1 MPQSLTIHICNYQGD
16 VLDKIQTKTSK
27 VLQENSIF
35 ALADDMYEVIEVLLN
50 HQNNETIVRALPM

>member
-16 VLDKIQTKTSK
+16 VLDKIQTKTTK

>member
-16 VLDKIQTKTSK
+16 VLDKIQTKTTK

-35 ALADDMYEVIEVLLN
+35 TLADDIYEVIEVLLN
-50 HQNNETIVRALPM
+50 HQSNEMIVRALPM

>member
-16 VLDKIQTKTSK
+16 VLDKIQTKTTK

-35 ALADDMYEVIEVLLN
+35 ALADDIYEVIEVLLN
-50 HQNNETIVRALPM
+50 HQSNEMIVRALPM